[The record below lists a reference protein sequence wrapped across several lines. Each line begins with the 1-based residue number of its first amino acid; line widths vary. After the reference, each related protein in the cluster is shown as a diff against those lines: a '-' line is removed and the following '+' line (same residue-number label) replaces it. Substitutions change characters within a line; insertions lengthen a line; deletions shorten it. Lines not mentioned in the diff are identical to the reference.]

1 MEVGRRVVGEKVS
14 KVSHCNQ
21 DSNPNGFRDPGTTPH
36 ASGTTVESTCMV
48 YPWVQC

>member
-21 DSNPNGFRDPGTTPH
+21 DSNPNGFRDPGTSPSS
-36 ASGTTVESTCMV
+36 SGTTVEYTLIV
-48 YPWVQC
+48 YP